1 MTEYLPGVVEP
12 DQEAQQLATDFA
24 FTEGPLWH
32 PDGYWLFVDLRREPP
47 VIHRMSP
54 AGGTPEII
62 REPSGGTNGMT
73 LDLQGRLLMC
83 EGDNRSITRMEPDG
97 TINVVADR
105 WDGKRFHR
113 PNDIVCRSDGSI
125 YITNPSGRVPE
136 EEQEI
141 EWPGT
146 LHRIATDG
154 TVEILA
160 HDIDFP
166 NGIAFS
172 PDESALYVSNTR
184 KLGERPDQYWDG
196 EVKQNQY
203 IQAYDVAADGSLS
216 NSRVFGSMASAEDG
230 VPDGMKVD
238 AEGRVYCTGSGG
250 VWVFAPRRRSR
261 GNHSGA
267 GDSGELRVRRAGLS
281 HDAVHGADV
290 GVQPADDHAG
300 SAVAAGI
307 APGNRDENSRASR
320 QKMKHRIIQM
330 RTRYGDKNIGL
341 LEGCWGCSH
350 NGHFR
355 NYQTQGS

>member
-1 MTEYLPGVVEP
+1 MTEYLPGIVEP

-54 AGGTPEII
+54 AGGTPEIV

-83 EGDNRSITRMEPDG
+83 EGDHRRISRMEADG

-154 TVEILA
+154 TVDLLA

-172 PDESALYVSNTR
+172 PDETVLYVSNTR

-196 EVKQNQY
+196 EVKQNQF

-216 NSRVFGSMASAEDG
+216 NSRMFGSMASAEDG

-250 VWVFAPRRRSR
+250 VWVFAPNGDHVGIIRVPEIPANCAFGGPDFRTMLFTARTSVYSLR
-261 GNHSGA
+261 MTTPGA
-267 GDSGELRVRRAGLS
+267 ALPRA
-281 HDAVHGADV
+281 
-290 GVQPADDHAG
+290 
-300 SAVAAGI
+300 
-307 APGNRDENSRASR
+307 
-320 QKMKHRIIQM
+320 
-330 RTRYGDKNIGL
+330 
-341 LEGCWGCSH
+341 
-350 NGHFR
+350 
-355 NYQTQGS
+355 

>member
-1 MTEYLPGVVEP
+1 MTEYLPGIVEP

-54 AGGTPEII
+54 AGGTPEIV

-83 EGDNRSITRMEPDG
+83 EGDHRRISRMEADG

-136 EEQEI
+136 DEQEI

-154 TVEILA
+154 TVDLLA

-172 PDESALYVSNTR
+172 PDETVLYVSNTR

-196 EVKQNQY
+196 EVKQNQF

-216 NSRVFGSMASAEDG
+216 NSRMFGSMASAEDG

-250 VWVFAPRRRSR
+250 VWVFESNGDHVGIIRVPEIPANCAFGGPDFRTMLFTARTSVYSLRMTTPGAALPR
-261 GNHSGA
+261 A
-267 GDSGELRVRRAGLS
+267 
-281 HDAVHGADV
+281 
-290 GVQPADDHAG
+290 
-300 SAVAAGI
+300 
-307 APGNRDENSRASR
+307 
-320 QKMKHRIIQM
+320 
-330 RTRYGDKNIGL
+330 
-341 LEGCWGCSH
+341 
-350 NGHFR
+350 
-355 NYQTQGS
+355 

>member
-1 MTEYLPGVVEP
+1 MTEYLPGIVEP

-54 AGGTPEII
+54 AGGTPDIV

-73 LDLQGRLLMC
+73 FDLQGRLLMC
-83 EGDNRSITRMEPDG
+83 EGDNRRISRMEPDG

-154 TVEILA
+154 TVELLA
-160 HDIDFP
+160 HDVDFP

-172 PDESALYVSNTR
+172 PDESVLYVSNTR

-196 EVKQNQY
+196 EVKQNQF

-250 VWVFAPRRRSR
+250 VWVFAPNGDHVGIIRVPEIPANCAFGGPDFRTMLFTARTSVYSLR
-261 GNHSGA
+261 MTTPGA
-267 GDSGELRVRRAGLS
+267 ALPRA
-281 HDAVHGADV
+281 
-290 GVQPADDHAG
+290 
-300 SAVAAGI
+300 
-307 APGNRDENSRASR
+307 
-320 QKMKHRIIQM
+320 
-330 RTRYGDKNIGL
+330 
-341 LEGCWGCSH
+341 
-350 NGHFR
+350 
-355 NYQTQGS
+355 

>member
-1 MTEYLPGVVEP
+1 MPDNLDSIVEP
-12 DQEAQQLATDFA
+12 GQEAQLLATGFA
-24 FTEGPLWH
+24 FTEGPVWH

-54 AGGTPEII
+54 AGGAPDII
-62 REPSGGTNGMT
+62 REPSGGTNGIT
-73 LDLQGRLLMC
+73 FDLQGRLLMC
-83 EGDNRSITRMEPDG
+83 EGDNRRISRMEADG

-125 YITNPSGRVPE
+125 FFTNPSGRVPE

-141 EWPGT
+141 EFPGT
-146 LHRIATDG
+146 IHRIAPDG
-154 TVEILA
+154 TVEMSA

-196 EVKQNQY
+196 EIKPNQF
-203 IQAYDVAADGSLS
+203 IQAYDVAAAGSLS
-216 NSRVFGSMASAEDG
+216 NSRIFGSMASAEDG

-250 VWVFAPRRRSR
+250 VWVFAPDGEHLGIIRVPEVPANCAFGGPDFRTMLFTARTSVYSLR
-261 GNHSGA
+261 MTTPGA
-267 GDSGELRVRRAGLS
+267 PLPRA
-281 HDAVHGADV
+281 
-290 GVQPADDHAG
+290 
-300 SAVAAGI
+300 
-307 APGNRDENSRASR
+307 
-320 QKMKHRIIQM
+320 
-330 RTRYGDKNIGL
+330 
-341 LEGCWGCSH
+341 
-350 NGHFR
+350 
-355 NYQTQGS
+355 

>member
-1 MTEYLPGVVEP
+1 MTEYLPGIVEP
-12 DQEAQQLATDFA
+12 NQEAQQLATDFA

-83 EGDNRSITRMEPDG
+83 EGDNRRIARMEADG

-125 YITNPSGRVPE
+125 YFTNPSGRVPE

-146 LHRIATDG
+146 IHRIAPDG
-154 TVEILA
+154 SVHISA

-172 PDESALYVSNTR
+172 PDESVLYVSNTR
-184 KLGERPDQYWDG
+184 QLGERPDQYWDG
-196 EVKQNQY
+196 EVKPNQF
-203 IQAYDVAADGSLS
+203 IQAYDVAPDGSLS
-216 NSRVFGSMASAEDG
+216 NSRKFGDMASDEDG

-250 VWVFAPRRRSR
+250 VWVFSPGGEHLGIIRVPEIPANCAFGGPDFRTMLFTARTSVYSLRMTTPGAP
-261 GNHSGA
+261 
-267 GDSGELRVRRAGLS
+267 LPRA
-281 HDAVHGADV
+281 
-290 GVQPADDHAG
+290 
-300 SAVAAGI
+300 
-307 APGNRDENSRASR
+307 
-320 QKMKHRIIQM
+320 
-330 RTRYGDKNIGL
+330 
-341 LEGCWGCSH
+341 
-350 NGHFR
+350 
-355 NYQTQGS
+355 

>member
-1 MTEYLPGVVEP
+1 MTEYLPGIVEP
-12 DQEAQQLATDFA
+12 NQEAQQLATDFA

-83 EGDNRSITRMEPDG
+83 EGDNRRIARMEADG

-146 LHRIATDG
+146 IHRIAPDG
-154 TVEILA
+154 TVDMCA

-172 PDESALYVSNTR
+172 PDESVLYVSNTR

-196 EVKQNQY
+196 EVKPNQF
-203 IQAYDVAADGSLS
+203 IQAYDVAADGSVS
-216 NSRVFGSMASAEDG
+216 NSRKFGDMASTEDG

-250 VWVFAPRRRSR
+250 VWVFSP
-261 GNHSGA
+261 A
-267 GDSGELRVRRAGLS
+267 GEHIGIIRVPEIPANCAFGGPDFRTMLFTARTSVYSLRMTT
-281 HDAVHGADV
+281 
-290 GVQPADDHAG
+290 
-300 SAVAAGI
+300 
-307 APGNRDENSRASR
+307 PGNALPRA
-320 QKMKHRIIQM
+320 
-330 RTRYGDKNIGL
+330 
-341 LEGCWGCSH
+341 
-350 NGHFR
+350 
-355 NYQTQGS
+355 

>member
-12 DQEAQQLATDFA
+12 NQEAQQLATDFV

-54 AGGTPEII
+54 AGGTPEIL

-83 EGDNRSITRMEPDG
+83 EGDNRAITRMEADG

-154 TVEILA
+154 TVDLLA

-172 PDESALYVSNTR
+172 PDESGLYVSNTR
-184 KLGERPDQYWDG
+184 KPGRTARPVLGRRGQAEPVHPGLRRGRRRVAEQQPDVRQHG
-196 EVKQNQY
+196 VGRGRRARRHE
-203 IQAYDVAADGSLS
+203 GGRRG
-216 NSRVFGSMASAEDG
+216 SRVLHRFR
-230 VPDGMKVD
+230 
-238 AEGRVYCTGSGG
+238 GRVG
-250 VWVFAPRRRSR
+250 VRARR
-261 GNHSGA
+261 
-267 GDSGELRVRRAGLS
+267 
-281 HDAVHGADV
+281 
-290 GVQPADDHAG
+290 
-300 SAVAAGI
+300 
-307 APGNRDENSRASR
+307 
-320 QKMKHRIIQM
+320 
-330 RTRYGDKNIGL
+330 
-341 LEGCWGCSH
+341 
-350 NGHFR
+350 
-355 NYQTQGS
+355 